1 MQITINPNPN
11 PVADAERVA
20 RVAQP
25 GFGKYFTDN
34 MFIAEWNEEKGWHDA
49 RLTAYAPLTLDPA
62 TMVFHYGQE
71 IFEGMKAYR
80 QPDGAISLFR
90 PDANA
95 ARFARSA
102 ARIALPELPIK
113 DFVAAVE
120 ALVKADAGWVP
131 NNPGE
136 SLYIRPFMI
145 ASEVGLGVRPSS
157 RATFLIIATPAAA
170 YFNPTKPVSVW
181 ISNEYVRA
189 SKGGTGEAKCGGNYA
204 ASLLAQ
210 RAAAK
215 EGCDQVVWLDA
226 V

>member
-25 GFGKYFTDN
+25 GFGKFFTDN
-34 MFIAEWNEEKGWHDA
+34 MFIAEWTEEKGWHDA

-90 PDANA
+90 PEANA
-95 ARFARSA
+95 ERFARSA
-102 ARIALPELPIK
+102 ARIALPELPVK

-157 RATFLIIATPAAA
+157 KATF
-170 YFNPTKPVSVW
+170 
-181 ISNEYVRA
+181 
-189 SKGGTGEAKCGGNYA
+189 
-204 ASLLAQ
+204 
-210 RAAAK
+210 
-215 EGCDQVVWLDA
+215 
-226 V
+226 

>member
-49 RLTAYAPLTLDPA
+49 RLTAYASLTLDPA

-90 PDANA
+90 PEANA
-95 ARFARSA
+95 ERFARSA
-102 ARIALPELPIK
+102 ARIALPELPVK

-157 RATFLIIATPAAA
+157 KATFLIIATVSKESRVMPGSRV
-170 YFNPTKPVSVW
+170 PVSDGVTMRAFLPFPLTKKRFMPP
-181 ISNEYVRA
+181 ISSIHLRSTA
-189 SKGGTGEAKCGGNYA
+189 SSQTT
-204 ASLLAQ
+204 
-210 RAAAK
+210 
-215 EGCDQVVWLDA
+215 
-226 V
+226 